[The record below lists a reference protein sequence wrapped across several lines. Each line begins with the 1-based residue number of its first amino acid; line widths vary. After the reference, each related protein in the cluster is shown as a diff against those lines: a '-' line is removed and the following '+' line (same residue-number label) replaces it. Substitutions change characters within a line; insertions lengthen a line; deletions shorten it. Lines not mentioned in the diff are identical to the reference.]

1 MNTPEQRPG
10 SLLGWLGLGNS
21 RRGGNGGDAPAGA
34 DGHGKNGAVRQARRI
49 LLDEITDFIVE
60 HDLQVTPANLLIAHG
75 VFSGANPGLARQIS
89 SRTQAGDAIDQQ
101 WLDEASAND
110 DSDYDADGFDLLMT
124 RLESTLSAF
133 STSTKAA
140 RSATSQYN
148 EELEQHV
155 AELDSVQDSDQIVS
169 HLAVLTRAMLDRTRK
184 VEHEMRRS
192 EDEAKALRSN
202 LEKAKRDAEVDH
214 LTGLPN
220 RRAFEALLEQHYR
233 EAQAAIESLC
243 VAFCDIDHFKRV
255 NDTHGHAAG
264 DRVIKVIG
272 ESLSRITDDNCHV
285 ARHGGEEFVMLF
297 RNVPLAEARERLDQ
311 VRETLAAREII
322 NRDSDE
328 PFGQITFSGGVA
340 DVFAY
345 PDPRHALKAAD
356 DALYRAKE
364 NGRNQISVADS

>member
-1 MNTPEQRPG
+1 M
-10 SLLGWLGLGNS
+10 
-21 RRGGNGGDAPAGA
+21 
-34 DGHGKNGAVRQARRI
+34 
-49 LLDEITDFIVE
+49 
-60 HDLQVTPANLLIAHG
+60 
-75 VFSGANPGLARQIS
+75 FSGANPGLARQIS

-202 LEKAKRDAEVDH
+202 RM
-214 LTGLPN
+214 
-220 RRAFEALLEQHYR
+220 RLL
-233 EAQAAIESLC
+233 AC
-243 VAFCDIDHFKRV
+243 
-255 NDTHGHAAG
+255 
-264 DRVIKVIG
+264 
-272 ESLSRITDDNCHV
+272 
-285 ARHGGEEFVMLF
+285 
-297 RNVPLAEARERLDQ
+297 
-311 VRETLAAREII
+311 
-322 NRDSDE
+322 
-328 PFGQITFSGGVA
+328 SG
-340 DVFAY
+340 
-345 PDPRHALKAAD
+345 
-356 DALYRAKE
+356 
-364 NGRNQISVADS
+364 SV